1 MTGLDEHSSN
11 SSATKTRY
19 SKSGASKFGIVVS
32 IIGIAFGI
40 FLIIMAFFCG
50 RYWSRFRKLYIFWCR
65 FLHIYLKSSKKNTLS
80 SECNYRKY
88 TMDHHRN
95 RWWHQFFS
103 AMNLSRILIVEKNR
117 QQQQNQIE
125 ELCALLRNSQ
135 NK

>member
-1 MTGLDEHSSN
+1 MWTCLNCGHENPDGTLECLCGYRKVSMTGLDEHSSN

-65 FLHIYLKSSKKNTLS
+65 FLHIYL
-80 SECNYRKY
+80 
-88 TMDHHRN
+88 
-95 RWWHQFFS
+95 
-103 AMNLSRILIVEKNR
+103 
-117 QQQQNQIE
+117 
-125 ELCALLRNSQ
+125 
-135 NK
+135 